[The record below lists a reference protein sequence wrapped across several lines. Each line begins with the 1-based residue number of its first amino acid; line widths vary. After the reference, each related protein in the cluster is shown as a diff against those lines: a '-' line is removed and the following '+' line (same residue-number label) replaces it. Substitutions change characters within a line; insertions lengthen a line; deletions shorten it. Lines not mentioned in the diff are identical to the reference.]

1 MSFGNADSTVFV
13 PLTTAQQRL
22 FGTKYLSNIALSVSD
37 AAFIDMAKST
47 IEKTMLA
54 HFNIAN
60 ADDANFTVA
69 SQADVLT
76 TINDITGTMKLF
88 LGAIAAISLIV

>member
-1 MSFGNADSTVFV
+1 MGNADSTVFV

-22 FGTKYLSNIALSVSD
+22 FGTKYLSNIALSV
-37 AAFIDMAKST
+37 ATTEMIDTTKAT
-47 IEKTMLA
+47 IEKTLLA
-54 HFNIAN
+54 HFNISS